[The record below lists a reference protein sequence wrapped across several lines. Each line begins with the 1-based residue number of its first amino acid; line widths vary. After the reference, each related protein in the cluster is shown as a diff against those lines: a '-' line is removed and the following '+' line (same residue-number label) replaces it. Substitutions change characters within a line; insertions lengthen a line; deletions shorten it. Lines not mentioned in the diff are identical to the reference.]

1 MKRQLLVIP
10 LLILLIPVLPAN
22 AVLQPVIEELDLF
35 VDGSINPVHINQ
47 TGDYTFITRIL
58 FSLHWRSN
66 VINHDDFGLVV
77 AGLVNGTSIS
87 YDGQLLTGPM
97 TNIHD
102 FAHVAFD
109 SEIVTD
115 DKNPK
120 DNHLT
125 SRLSFFKFV
134 PEGLRMGDNRNLTF
148 TIEDDMTAAG
158 DLFVVIIEGYKTAD
172 TGNPPVNAVWSPV
185 NILNF
190 WVTSVMP
197 VAAMGIFTLVAA
209 IAIWKVATA
218 WRQ

>member
-10 LLILLIPVLPAN
+10 LLILFIPVLPAN

-66 VINHDDFGLVV
+66 AINHDDFGLIV

-87 YDGQLLTGPM
+87 YDKQLLTGPM

-109 SEIVTD
+109 SAIVTD

-125 SRLSFFKFV
+125 SRLSFFKFI
-134 PEGLRMGDNRNLTF
+134 PEGLRMGNNRNLTF
-148 TIEDDMTAAG
+148 TVEDDMTAAG

-190 WVTSVMP
+190 WVTSAMP

-218 WRQ
+218 WR